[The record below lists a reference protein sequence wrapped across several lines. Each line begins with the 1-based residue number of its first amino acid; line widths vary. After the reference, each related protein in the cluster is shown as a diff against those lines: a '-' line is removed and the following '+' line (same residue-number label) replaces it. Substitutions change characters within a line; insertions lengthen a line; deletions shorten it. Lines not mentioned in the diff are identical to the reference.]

1 MNQPRAAHTA
11 TLLSDGTVLVI
22 DGGQLDADD
31 LLVSIPSAEVFDPS
45 QGKFSTTGTPC
56 IAREL
61 HTATLLM
68 NGKVLVAGGTRFSGY
83 PSWLPATPIA
93 ELYDPA
99 SRSFSITGSMQT
111 ARTEHTATVL
121 SDGRVLIAGG
131 STSVDPLASTEI
143 YNPSPGTFVAAANM
157 TSPRSN
163 QTATML
169 SSGKVLIVGGE
180 NGEEALTSAELYDP
194 AMNTFSSTGSMA
206 TARSGHTATL
216 LANGKV
222 LIAGGVSSPL
232 FAYGALTPS
241 TDPLVT
247 AELYDPVTGTF
258 SPAGTMTKS
267 RVGHTATRLLNG
279 MVLITGGYVDYV
291 YSRLAGVGYESLNS
305 AEIYDPVTNSFS
317 TTDPMNVTRFWHSA
331 TALSD
336 GSVLISGGIGA
347 DQALAS
353 AEIYK

>member
-1 MNQPRAAHTA
+1 
-11 TLLSDGTVLVI
+11 
-22 DGGQLDADD
+22 
-31 LLVSIPSAEVFDPS
+31 LLVSVPFAETFDPS

-61 HTATLLM
+61 HTATLLL

-83 PSWLPATPIA
+83 PTWLPATPIA

-99 SRSFSITGSMQT
+99 SRSFAITGSMQA
-111 ARTEHTATVL
+111 ARTEHTATL
-121 SDGRVLIAGG
+121 LADGRVLIAGG

-143 YNPSPGTFVAAANM
+143 YNPSLGTFVAAASM
-157 TSPRSN
+157 ASPRSN
-163 QTATML
+163 HTATML

-180 NGEEALTSAELYDP
+180 NGEGALASAELYDP
-194 AMNTFSSTGSMA
+194 AINAFTSTGSMT

-216 LANGKV
+216 LVNGKV
-222 LIAGGVSSPL
+222 LIAGGVSSQL
-232 FAYGALTPS
+232 FAYGALMPS
-241 TDPLVT
+241 TDPLAT
-247 AELYDPVTGTF
+247 AELYDPASGSF

-279 MVLITGGYVDYV
+279 TVLITGGYADYV

-305 AEIYDPVTNSFS
+305 AEIYDPVSGSFTS
-317 TTDPMNVTRFWHSA
+317 TDPMNVTRFWHSA
-331 TALSD
+331 TPLSD
-336 GSVLISGGIGA
+336 GSVLIAGGIGA
-347 DQALAS
+347 DSSLAS